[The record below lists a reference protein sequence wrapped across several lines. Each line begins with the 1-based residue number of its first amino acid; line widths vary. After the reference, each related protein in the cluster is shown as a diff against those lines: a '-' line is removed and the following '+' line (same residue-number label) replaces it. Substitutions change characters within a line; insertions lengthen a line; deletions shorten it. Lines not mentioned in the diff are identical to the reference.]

1 MMGCRAMA
9 LSHRRIAGL
18 GLALLGLVLL
28 AQVFALSHRT
38 ALARLE
44 VEAGVSARVRAMAL
58 EAELAKQRAVVAI
71 LADDALVAEVLANPG
86 ETDLVS
92 RKLDRLLAAVGR

>member
-44 VEAGVSARVRAMAL
+44 VEAGVSARVRAMAPDL
-58 EAELAKQRAVVAI
+58 PLLIPGVGAQGRKGGSP
-71 LADDALVAEVLANPG
+71 AL
-86 ETDLVS
+86 
-92 RKLDRLLAAVGR
+92 